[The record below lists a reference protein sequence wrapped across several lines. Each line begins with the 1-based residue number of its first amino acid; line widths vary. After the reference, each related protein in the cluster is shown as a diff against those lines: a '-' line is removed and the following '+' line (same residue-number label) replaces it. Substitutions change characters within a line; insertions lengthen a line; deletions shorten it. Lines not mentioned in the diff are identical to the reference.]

1 MSGKKYEC
9 PCCKYSTLDEKPPG
23 TFEICPVCYWED
35 DNVQYD
41 DPDYEGGANDV
52 SLNKAR
58 ENYIKFG
65 AVSQEYVTRVR
76 KPFNEETL

>member
-1 MSGKKYEC
+1 MSGKKYAC
-9 PCCKYSTLDEKPPG
+9 PCCSYNTLSEKAPG

-41 DPDYEGGANDV
+41 DPDYEGGANNV

-58 ENYIKFG
+58 KNFVKIS
-65 AVSQEYVTRVR
+65 AISQEYVTQVR
-76 KPFNEETL
+76 QPLKEEKP